1 MTKENRLEALLIKHK
16 KLDKEIQRGY
26 SNYIDDA
33 ALKKMKQEK
42 LTVKQEIERLQSWSV
57 ITQTVL

>member
-1 MTKENRLEALLIKHK
+1 MTKENRLEALIIKHK
-16 KLDKEIQRGY
+16 TLDKEIQRGY

-42 LTVKQEIERLQSWSV
+42 LIVKQEIERLQS
-57 ITQTVL
+57 